1 MEIKQEDKLWTRS
14 FILLFLISIVTMFS
28 FTVTMTMLP
37 VYAVKF
43 GATLSI
49 AGTLSGILH

>member
-1 MEIKQEDKLWTRS
+1 VEIKQEDKLWTRS